1 MNVFAIR
8 VKLLSFPSL
17 RKHSGLKSLYVFRLQ
32 GLHRVYTVQK
42 VKVGTTEL
50 GVLEIS
56 FSVYQMDSKITI
68 FTLQ

>member
-8 VKLLSFPSL
+8 VKLLSFPSP
-17 RKHSGLKSLYVFRLQ
+17 RKYSGLKTLYVFRLQ

-50 GVLEIS
+50 GVL
-56 FSVYQMDSKITI
+56 
-68 FTLQ
+68 

>member
-8 VKLLSFPSL
+8 VKLLSFPSP
-17 RKHSGLKSLYVFRLQ
+17 RKYLGLKTLYVFRLR

-50 GVLEIS
+50 GVL
-56 FSVYQMDSKITI
+56 
-68 FTLQ
+68 